1 MVSSSFSIF
10 PSSIL
15 ILMMIQHFCLDKLGL
30 FTRVLLEHDNMDF
43 NMVIVGSNTA
53 MMYRDRYDH

>member
-1 MVSSSFSIF
+1 
-10 PSSIL
+10 
-15 ILMMIQHFCLDKLGL
+15 MMIQHFCLDKLGL